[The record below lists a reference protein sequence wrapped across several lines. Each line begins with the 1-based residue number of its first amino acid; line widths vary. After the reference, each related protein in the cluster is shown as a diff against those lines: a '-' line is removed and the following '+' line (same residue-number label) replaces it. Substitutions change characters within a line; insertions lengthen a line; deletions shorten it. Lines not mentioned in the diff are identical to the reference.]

1 MALRKIF
8 LTIMITFIW
17 VGALYS
23 QGFSVR
29 GTVFSDNQPVPF
41 ANISLLKMGGSK
53 LLGNGI
59 ANEQGAFEVS
69 GSSAG
74 SFILSISAIGYKVY
88 VDTLEN
94 TGDSLA
100 LDVGMVEL
108 SAEVM
113 MLNEVKVS
121 GERPA
126 IEVEADKVT
135 VNLANSPLAQGSN
148 VLDVLGRAPGVY
160 VDGEGNIQLNGKSG
174 ILVLIDGKQTYMDGA
189 ELANYLRGQSS
200 SNVESIELINNVSSR
215 YDASG
220 SGGAVNIKLKR
231 NTLEGL
237 FGNIQTGGQYNGK
250 VGYNGNGSVNYKSG
264 KWRTGVT
271 ATYDDNRTVRD
282 IFQNRRFSS
291 DNFEQTT
298 VLDSRMRFFSGNA
311 VVDYDINEFH
321 SVGGNVQYNRTR
333 LGNGSNSVNN
343 IERLDG
349 GRRTVLA
356 NTDDRNNSNRVATN
370 IHYIGK
376 LDSLGSQLSFDADYI
391 YTDFDA
397 TSELTSTGNGEDI
410 PEMITTSNPSN
421 YKVFTVKAD
430 FNKAFSKSRSLEVG
444 LKGSWVRSDNILD
457 FRRMGELDGDRSFHY
472 LYEENVSAAYAN
484 FVTGV
489 GKKLKLTAGLRAEY
503 TDIVGTLLSRSEENR
518 TDYLNLF
525 PNVLLEQRISERY
538 KLSYGYNR
546 RIVRPNFRL
555 LNPNTYYIDPYTVSS
570 GNPYLTPMFTDNYEV
585 GQILDRK
592 YQLVLSYSRS
602 TDVFTQVFIQ
612 DDASRETVIQTQNLD
627 KQENFGLRILTPLTL
642 SKWWKQNNTIL
653 LNHVKYRSMLNG
665 VQLDNSRTGY
675 MVRTAN
681 TFDLPLGVK
690 MEVVGTYVGPTVIG
704 QMRIDRLVWL
714 DGGLMKSLGGFT
726 FALNATDIFRSQT
739 SKVRMLFGNIN
750 TDWEQYNSNQSVRL
764 TVSYRFSKGK
774 QFSLQKRTGNKEEE
788 NRLN

>member
-1 MALRKIF
+1 MELQKI
-8 LTIMITFIW
+8 LMIIMMTFIR
-17 VGALYS
+17 VGVLYA
-23 QGFSVR
+23 QEFSVR
-29 GTVFSDNQPVPF
+29 GAVVSANEPVPF
-41 ANISLLKMGGSK
+41 ANISLLEIRENK

-59 ANEQGAFEVS
+59 ANEQGAFEVGRS
-69 GSSAG
+69 LAG
-74 SFILSISAIGYKVY
+74 PFVLRVSAIGYKVY
-88 VDTLEN
+88 IDTLEHA
-94 TGDSLA
+94 GDDPV
-100 LDVGMVEL
+100 LDVGRVEL
-108 SAEVM
+108 SAEAK
-113 MLNEVKVS
+113 MLSEVKVS

-135 VNLANSPLAQGSN
+135 VNLASSPLAQGSN

-174 ILVLIDGKQTYMDGA
+174 ILVLIDGKQTYMNGA

-220 SGGAVNIKLKR
+220 SGGAVNIKLRR
-231 NTLEGL
+231 NTLEGF

-250 VGYNGNGSVNYKSG
+250 TGYNGNGSINYKSG

-271 ATYDDNRTVRD
+271 ATYNDNRLVRD

-298 VLDSRMRFFSGNA
+298 ALDSRIRFLSGNA

-333 LGNGSNSVNN
+333 LGNGSNSVNI

-356 NTDDRNNSNRVATN
+356 NTDDRNNSNRVAAN
-370 IHYIGK
+370 VHYIGK

-391 YTDFDA
+391 YTNFDA
-397 TSELTSTGNGEDI
+397 SSELTSTGNGEDI
-410 PEMITTSNPSN
+410 PGTITTNNPSD
-421 YKVFTVKAD
+421 YKVFTAKAD
-430 FNKAFSKSRSLEVG
+430 FNKAFNKSQNLEVG

-457 FRRMGELDGDRSFHY
+457 FRRMGELDGDRGFHY

-484 FVTGV
+484 FITDM

-525 PNVLLEQRISERY
+525 PNVLLEQHISERY

-570 GNPYLTPMFTDNYEV
+570 GNPYLKPMFTENYEI
-585 GQILDRK
+585 GQIFDRK
-592 YQLVLSYSRS
+592 YQLVLSYSRT

-612 DDASRETVIQTQNLD
+612 DDASKETVIQTQNLD
-627 KQENFGLRILTPLTL
+627 KQEYFGLRVLTPLTL

-653 LNHVKYRSMLNG
+653 LNHIKYRSMLNG
-665 VQLDNSRTGY
+665 EQLDNSRTGY
-675 MVRTAN
+675 MIRTAN
-681 TFDLPLGVK
+681 TFDLPQGVK

-704 QMRIDRLVWL
+704 QMRVDRLVWL

-726 FALNATDIFRSQT
+726 LALNATDIFRSQKT
-739 SKVRMLFGNIN
+739 KVRMLFSNIN
-750 TDWEQYNSNQSVRL
+750 TYWEQYNSNQSVRL